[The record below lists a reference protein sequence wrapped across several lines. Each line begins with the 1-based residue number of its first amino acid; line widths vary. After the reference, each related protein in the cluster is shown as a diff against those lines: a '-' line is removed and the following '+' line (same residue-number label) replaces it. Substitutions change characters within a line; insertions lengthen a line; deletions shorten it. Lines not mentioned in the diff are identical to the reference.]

1 MNQNEIEITQIDSY
15 TLGASFCRNSF
26 KIGGSCSFVNKNL
39 NFINVDLRKF
49 SLDRDNEV
57 CTVKV
62 SDTSHNISILSMYR
76 ATSGNFVHF
85 LNKLEMILNLLYN
98 SNTQL
103 IICGDTKMK
112 YLVENKKEKKTI
124 DTLLA
129 SYNLTSTIYCPTRIQ
144 KNSVTTIISIFI
156 NISKF
161 EDYIVS
167 PLINGVVDH
176 NAQLI
181 MINDINLK
189 IQNSKP
195 RFIRNIDKY
204 GISDFKIKL

>member
-1 MNQNEIEITQIDSY
+1 
-15 TLGASFCRNSF
+15 
-26 KIGGSCSFVNKNL
+26 
-39 NFINVDLRKF
+39 
-49 SLDRDNEV
+49 
-57 CTVKV
+57 
-62 SDTSHNISILSMYR
+62 
-76 ATSGNFVHF
+76 
-85 LNKLEMILNLLYN
+85 
-98 SNTQL
+98 
-103 IICGDTKMK
+103 MK